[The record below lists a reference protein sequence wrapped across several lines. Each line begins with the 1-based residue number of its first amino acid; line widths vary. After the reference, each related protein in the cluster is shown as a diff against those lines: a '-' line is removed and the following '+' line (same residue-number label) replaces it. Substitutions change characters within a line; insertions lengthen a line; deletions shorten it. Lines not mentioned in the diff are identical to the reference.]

1 MWRDVAWVLDMLL
14 ASRKA
19 VEYAQELTEERF
31 LSSPLHQDAILRQ
44 LTVLGEAAKRVS
56 GEFRDGHPEVPWKKI
71 AGFRDVAVHDSTRAS
86 SSSGYGG
93 SCRMICPRW
102 WSSWPPSCL
111 PRRNREGTGD

>member
-56 GEFRDGHPEVPWKKI
+56 SKFRDGHPEVPWKKI
-71 AGFRDVAVHDSTRAS
+71 AGFRDVAVHDYPRVELKRVWRIVQDDLPPLVEQLST
-86 SSSGYGG
+86 
-93 SCRMICPRW
+93 IV
-102 WSSWPPSCL
+102 PPEEE
-111 PRRNREGTGD
+111 P